1 MKVFTPTTS
10 AHEPDNLWKH
20 VGLNMSDSVMLVGEI
35 DKGLEGE
42 VASRIVSWAHITQAE
57 LRRMTGIPGTTFNR
71 NSKTRFTPAQSE
83 RLVRFIR
90 VLDKAVGLFEG
101 DKAAAQ
107 QWLNEPSR
115 ALGWKKPADL
125 LASESG
131 AWEVMKLITRLEHG
145 VYS

>member
-1 MKVFTPTTS
+1 MKVFTPTIP
-10 AHEPDNLWKH
+10 AYGPENLWQH
-20 VGLNMSDSVMLVGEI
+20 VGLNVSDGVMLIGEI
-35 DKGLEGE
+35 DKGLQGE
-42 VASRIVSWAHITQAE
+42 VARRIVSWAHITQAD

-90 VLDKAVGLFEG
+90 VLDKAVDLFEG
-101 DKAAAQ
+101 NKTAAQ
-107 QWLNEPSR
+107 QWLNEPCR

-145 VYS
+145 VFS

>member
-1 MKVFTPTTS
+1 
-10 AHEPDNLWKH
+10 
-20 VGLNMSDSVMLVGEI
+20 
-35 DKGLEGE
+35 
-42 VASRIVSWAHITQAE
+42 
-57 LRRMTGIPGTTFNR
+57 MTGIPGTTFNR
-71 NSKTRFTPAQSE
+71 NSKTRFSPAQSE

-90 VLDKAVGLFEG
+90 VLDKAVDLFEG

-131 AWEVMKLITRLEHG
+131 AREVMKLITRLGHG